1 MSELRVM
8 IGNTEAEDFAQYVK
22 LQAFGLALLER
33 DHAVIT
39 GYGLIE
45 RQDGQPIQ
53 TMEQKTEGMVMT

>member
-8 IGNTEAEDFAQYVK
+8 IDRNQADSFAQYVN
-22 LQAFGLALLER
+22 LQAFGLSLLER

-39 GYGLIE
+39 SYGLIE

-53 TMEQKTEGMVMT
+53 AMEQKPEGMVMM